1 MVRQTRISIQW
12 VFVAGLIVILGF
24 GGCSKKNVSATS
36 SGLESQESSGKSK
49 GSGGPTSADGRGQRG
64 RGDAAIPGEGGTG
77 LEPAPGELR
86 SGKEGSDGSPPG
98 RSGRRGET
106 SGGGSDTP
114 GGKGDRPLTSESMAK
129 NDPGSK
135 GGSAL
140 RPDGSGE
147 AGSPGRSTESLG
159 PIGSGP
165 LQGFSKGPGAES
177 LGETSPMMITKAEPE
192 DIQKRRERDEKR
204 RELADIYFA
213 FDKWALSNEGKKNLA
228 DSAEFLKQ
236 NPDAKVIIEGYCDE
250 RGSRE
255 YNLVLGEKRAK
266 ETRRYLADLGIRNPV
281 SVTSYGK
288 ERQVCVE
295 RDEACYW
302 RNRRAHLVLDEG
314 K

>member
-12 VFVAGLIVILGF
+12 VLVAGLIGILGL

-36 SGLESQESSGKSK
+36 TGLESQESAAKTK
-49 GSGGPTSADGRGQRG
+49 GGRGQASEDGRGQRG
-64 RGDAAIPGEGGTG
+64 GKAGAD
-77 LEPAPGELR
+77 LEPAPGEPR
-86 SGKEGSDGSPPG
+86 SGGP
-98 RSGRRGET
+98 ET
-106 SGGGSDTP
+106 MDKRAGADTP
-114 GGKGDRPLTSESMAK
+114 GSRSDQMA
-129 NDPGSK
+129 K

-140 RPDGSGE
+140 KPDGSGDP
-147 AGSPGRSTESLG
+147 GSPGRSTESLG

-165 LQGFSKGPGAES
+165 LQGFSKGPGTES
-177 LGETSPMMITKAEPE
+177 LGETPPMMITKAEPE
-192 DIQKRRERDEKR
+192 DIQRRRERDEKR
-204 RELADIYFA
+204 REIADIYFA
-213 FDKWALSNEGKKNLA
+213 FDKWALSSEGKKNLA

-236 NPDAKVIIEGYCDE
+236 NPDAKLVIEGYCDD

-266 ETRRYLADLGIRNPV
+266 ETRKYLADLGIRNPV

-302 RNRRAHLVLDEG
+302 RNRRAHLVLDAG

>member
-1 MVRQTRISIQW
+1 MVRRSRMSMQW
-12 VFVAGLIVILGF
+12 VIVAGLIGILAL

-36 SGLESQESSGKSK
+36 TGPEGRQAAAKTKGEDGKS
-49 GSGGPTSADGRGQRG
+49 QRG
-64 RGDAAIPGEGGTG
+64 RGDTAVSGEAGSG

-86 SGKEGSDGSPPG
+86 SGGAETMDKRSGLQGTDGLRSDGSGG
-98 RSGRRGET
+98 RA
-106 SGGGSDTP
+106 DT
-114 GGKGDRPLTSESMAK
+114 
-129 NDPGSK
+129 PGSK

-147 AGSPGRSTESLG
+147 PGSPGRSTESLG

-165 LQGFSKGPGAES
+165 LQGFSKGPGTES
-177 LGETSPMMITKAEPE
+177 LGETPPMMITKAEPQE
-192 DIQKRRERDEKR
+192 IEKRRARDEKR

-213 FDKWALSNEGKKNLA
+213 FDKWALSSEGKKNLA
-228 DSAEFLKQ
+228 DSAEFLKH
-236 NPDAKVIIEGYCDE
+236 NPDAKIVIEGYCDE

-302 RNRRAHLVLDEG
+302 RNRRAHIVLDAG

>member
-12 VFVAGLIVILGF
+12 VLVAGLIGILGL

-36 SGLESQESSGKSK
+36 TGLESQESAAKTK
-49 GSGGPTSADGRGQRG
+49 GGRGQTSEDGRGQRG
-64 RGDAAIPGEGGTG
+64 GKAGAD
-77 LEPAPGELR
+77 LEPAPGEPR
-86 SGKEGSDGSPPG
+86 SGGAETMDK
-98 RSGRRGET
+98 RSGA
-106 SGGGSDTP
+106 DTP
-114 GGKGDRPLTSESMAK
+114 GSRSDQMA
-129 NDPGSK
+129 K

-140 RPDGSGE
+140 KPDGSGE
-147 AGSPGRSTESLG
+147 PGSPGRSTESLG

-165 LQGFSKGPGAES
+165 LQGFSKSPGAES
-177 LGETSPMMITKAEPE
+177 LGETPPMMITKAEPE
-192 DIQKRRERDEKR
+192 DIQRRRERDEKR
-204 RELADIYFA
+204 REIADIYFA
-213 FDKWALSNEGKKNLA
+213 FDKWALSSEGKKNLA

-236 NPDAKVIIEGYCDE
+236 NPDAKLVIEGYCDD

-266 ETRRYLADLGIRNPV
+266 ETRKYLADLGIRNPV

-302 RNRRAHLVLDEG
+302 RNRRAHLVLDAG

>member
-12 VFVAGLIVILGF
+12 VLVAGLIGILGL

-36 SGLESQESSGKSK
+36 TGLESQESAAKTK
-49 GSGGPTSADGRGQRG
+49 GGRGQASEDGRGQRG
-64 RGDAAIPGEGGTG
+64 GKAGAD
-77 LEPAPGELR
+77 LEPAPGEPR
-86 SGKEGSDGSPPG
+86 SGGAETMDKRSGLQGTDGLRSDGSGG
-98 RSGRRGET
+98 RA
-106 SGGGSDTP
+106 DTP
-114 GGKGDRPLTSESMAK
+114 GSRSDQMA
-129 NDPGSK
+129 K

-140 RPDGSGE
+140 KPDGSGE
-147 AGSPGRSTESLG
+147 PGSPGRSTESLG

-165 LQGFSKGPGAES
+165 LQGFSKSPGAES
-177 LGETSPMMITKAEPE
+177 LGESPPMMITKAEPE
-192 DIQKRRERDEKR
+192 DILRRRERDEKR
-204 RELADIYFA
+204 REIADIYFA
-213 FDKWALSNEGKKNLA
+213 FDKWALSSEGKKNLA

-236 NPDAKVIIEGYCDE
+236 NPDAKLVIEGYCDD

-266 ETRRYLADLGIRNPV
+266 ETRKYLADLGIRNPV

-302 RNRRAHLVLDEG
+302 RNRRAHLVLDAG

>member
-12 VFVAGLIVILGF
+12 VLVAGLIGILGL

-36 SGLESQESSGKSK
+36 TGLESQESAAKTK
-49 GSGGPTSADGRGQRG
+49 GGRGQTSEDGRGQRG
-64 RGDAAIPGEGGTG
+64 GKAGAG
-77 LEPAPGELR
+77 LEPAPGEPR
-86 SGKEGSDGSPPG
+86 SGGTETMDK
-98 RSGRRGET
+98 RSGA
-106 SGGGSDTP
+106 DTP
-114 GGKGDRPLTSESMAK
+114 GSRSDQMA
-129 NDPGSK
+129 K

-140 RPDGSGE
+140 KPDGSGE
-147 AGSPGRSTESLG
+147 PGSPGRSTESLG

-165 LQGFSKGPGAES
+165 LQGFSKSPGAES
-177 LGETSPMMITKAEPE
+177 LGETPPMMITKAEPE
-192 DIQKRRERDEKR
+192 DIQRRRERDEKR
-204 RELADIYFA
+204 REIADIYFA
-213 FDKWALSNEGKKNLA
+213 FDKWALSSEGKKNLA

-236 NPDAKVIIEGYCDE
+236 NPDAKLVIEGYCDD

-266 ETRRYLADLGIRNPV
+266 ETRKYLADLGIRNPV

-302 RNRRAHLVLDEG
+302 RNRRAHLVLDAG

>member
-1 MVRQTRISIQW
+1 MVRRSRMSMQW
-12 VFVAGLIVILGF
+12 VMVAGLIVILAM

-36 SGLESQESSGKSK
+36 TGPEGRQAAAKTK
-49 GSGGPTSADGRGQRG
+49 GEDGRSKRG
-64 RGDAAIPGEGGTG
+64 EAGAG

-86 SGKEGSDGSPPG
+86 SGGAETMDKRSALQGADG
-98 RSGRRGET
+98 
-106 SGGGSDTP
+106 
-114 GGKGDRPLTSESMAK
+114 
-129 NDPGSK
+129 PGSK
-135 GGSAL
+135 ADTSRSDQMAKGG
-140 RPDGSGE
+140 GE
-147 AGSPGRSTESLG
+147 PGSPGRSTESLG

-165 LQGFSKGPGAES
+165 LQGFSKGPGTES
-177 LGETSPMMITKAEPE
+177 LGETPPMMITKAEPQE
-192 DIQKRRERDEKR
+192 IERRRERDEKR

-213 FDKWALSNEGKKNLA
+213 FDKWALSSEGKKNLA

-236 NPDAKVIIEGYCDE
+236 NPDAKVVIEGYCDE

-288 ERQVCVE
+288 ERQVCVD
-295 RDEACYW
+295 RDESCYW
-302 RNRRAHLVLDEG
+302 RNRRAHLVLDAG